1 MYKEIPKRQVCLTA
15 IILAISVMGDSM
27 LYGVLPS
34 HLDEFGLTAGLGA
47 GLILSANR
55 WIRLASNTWAA
66 KIYNKFGLKN
76 PFYLSVVLAI
86 TSTAAYGLF
95 PGFWPLL
102 IARIAWGI
110 CFSIQLVSLYMV
122 VLRED
127 EQYRGRL
134 MGLYN
139 AIFRFGSLM
148 AVLVGGILVDLIGIR
163 IAFLIIA
170 FVMVLCFSII
180 PLLNESDTYLASP
193 IKHSN
198 RDRKKF
204 QQNGN
209 KSNIWTLLTGYPGES
224 TVQRYKLLAVHYTRF
239 TNTFAISGL
248 VTATVGLLLRER
260 IGESLDISGFTIGVA
275 TLTGMVLATSF
286 ANEVGLSTYF
296 GHISD
301 KFGRKSVIWIC
312 LPMIIIGSSLLIMES
327 VFVIIIVVPIVFA
340 ATTAGKITLDASAGD
355 LSSESDRSGVMSR
368 YATWTDLGAAFG
380 PIAGYALL
388 SVLNIQW
395 IYLFS
400 SLLVT
405 SGLIFYSIANKR
417 KTEAS

>member
-1 MYKEIPKRQVCLTA
+1 MYKEVPKKQVCLTA
-15 IILAISVMGDSM
+15 IILALSVMGDSM

-34 HLDEFGLTAGLGA
+34 HLGEFGLTTGLGA

-66 KIYNKFGLKN
+66 TIYNKFGLRK
-76 PFYLSVVLAI
+76 PFYFSVILAI
-86 TSTAAYGLF
+86 SSTMAYGLF
-95 PGFWPLL
+95 QGFWPLL
-102 IARIAWGI
+102 ISRIGWGI

-139 AIFRFGSLM
+139 AIFRFGSLI

-163 IAFLIIA
+163 ISFIIIA
-170 FVMVLCFSII
+170 SIMILCFPII
-180 PLLNESDTYLASP
+180 PLLYESDTYANQH
-193 IKHSN
+193 IKRPGTDKVPYVNHKTKYN
-198 RDRKKF
+198 F
-204 QQNGN
+204 
-209 KSNIWTLLTGYPGES
+209 WALLTGYQGND
-224 TVQRYKLLAVHYTRF
+224 TVQKYKLLAIHYTRF
-239 TNTFAISGL
+239 TNTFAVSGL
-248 VTATVGLLLRER
+248 VTSTVGLLLRER
-260 IGESLDISGFTIGVA
+260 IGEYLDINGFALGVA
-275 TLTGMVLATSF
+275 TLTGIVLATSW

-301 KFGRKSVIWIC
+301 KFGRKSVLLTC
-312 LPMIIIGSSLLIMES
+312 LPMIILGSSVLIIEN

-355 LSSESDRSGVMSR
+355 LSSESDKSEVMSR
-368 YATWTDLGAAFG
+368 YATWTDLGAAAG
-380 PIAGYALL
+380 PIAGYSLL
-388 SVLNIQW
+388 SILNIQW

-400 SLLVT
+400 SLLVA
-405 SGLIFYSIANKR
+405 SGLLFYTAVNKSTTT
-417 KTEAS
+417 K